1 MPDLTSPDYFAEFIG
16 SFWNRVFAGNQLAY
30 GMASFSSSAL
40 LDQYQWLVEAVERLS
55 IDTVKATA
63 VQKSR
68 PVIFRQSEFS
78 VGPDKLTFGG
88 GQSVGPQPAGTDFRE
103 GVVFSIDGL
112 ERRSGRY
119 YVGVDSAIVSIGPVI
134 INSLKE
140 PSLVWIEGVDFV
152 FSDGIIAFKTNPFED
167 PRIPRRPVPSDLVD
181 GGEDEIILWMTDV
194 KTDSGEFSQHYGFA
208 APNLKPGTPEYFEG
222 IKACMRA
229 IAEGPTTSA
238 IDHLIATVLGL
249 PCTREAKETIL
260 SITDFGNDQLVATD
274 LGVYLV
280 KGSLSLRPEVI
291 VGAVLE
297 AGHPLSRGSEV
308 FDRTS
313 KTQWWAELDGL
324 LLGESFFD
332 KRITSAIGFLNE
344 TCPVI
349 LGVSSIND
357 DGADLRSATFHLVGK
372 KSNVDLFWD
381 ITTQNSLSAGRPLGN
396 ALYRQRGVVDGHG
409 NPDFSQTLLINPLQ
423 FLTENLIRDS
433 VVVVR
438 IRDSSTLPMTNLF
451 QIAPLL
457 KSLLPAW
464 LGFVVV
470 ADVQVEDGV
479 SFHLNDDPANSI
491 SLLDPS
497 PTEALLHSDPS
508 LLEASTRAQWAAV
521 QPDGTP
527 TSRVHEAVSVDRSG
541 PLMKEIVSFGDP
553 SANVVSYG
561 QSFVVCEESV
571 ETHLTPSCKP

>member
-1 MPDLTSPDYFAEFIG
+1 MPDLTNPDYFAEFIG
-16 SFWNRVFAGNQLAY
+16 SFWNRVFAGNQLAH
-30 GMASFSSSAL
+30 GVASFSSSAL

-78 VGPDKLTFGG
+78 VGPEKLTIGR
-88 GQSVGPQPAGTDFRE
+88 GQSIGPQPAGTEFRE
-103 GVVFSIDGL
+103 GAAFSIDGL

-119 YVGVDSAIVSIGPVI
+119 YIGVDSAIVSIGPVI

-167 PRIPRRPVPSDLVD
+167 PRIPRRRVPSDNVD

-208 APNLKPGTPEYFEG
+208 APGLKPGTPEYFDG

-260 SITDFGNDQLVATD
+260 SISNFGDEQLVATN
-274 LGVYLV
+274 LGVYLI
-280 KGSLSLRPEVI
+280 KSGLSLRPEVI

-297 AGHPLSRGSEV
+297 AGHPLSTGSEV

-332 KRITSAIGFLNE
+332 KRVTSAIGFLNE

-349 LGVSSIND
+349 LGASSITS
-357 DGADLRSATFHLVGK
+357 DGIDLRSATFHLVGK

-381 ITTQNSLSAGRPLGN
+381 ITTENSLSQGRPLGN
-396 ALYRQRGVVDGHG
+396 ALYRQRGLLGGGG
-409 NPDFSQTLLINPLQ
+409 NPDFSQSLLINPLQ
-423 FLTENLIRDS
+423 FLAENLMRDS

-438 IRDSSTLPMTNLF
+438 IRDSSTLPITNLF

-470 ADVQVEDGV
+470 ADVRVQDGV
-479 SFHLNDDPANSI
+479 SFHLNNNPANSI

-497 PTEALLHSDPS
+497 PTQALLRPGSAP
-508 LLEASTRAQWAAV
+508 LEIGTRTQWAAV

-527 TSRVHEAVSVDRSG
+527 TSRIHEAISVDRSA
-541 PLMKEIVSFGDP
+541 PLMKEVVSFGNP

-561 QSFVVCEESV
+561 QSFTVCEESV
-571 ETHLTPSCKP
+571 ETHLTPSCKL